1 MQIYKL
7 DFKPM
12 LNSLGGGSGRIFI
25 KLIVDSNSHRVVGCH
40 MVGDQAAEIIQGVA
54 VAIAAGATNI

>member
-1 MQIYKL
+1 
-7 DFKPM
+7 M